1 MYRLKEVDSAF
12 LGGGRLADY
21 TVNGNLKVG
30 DGVELTAGAQYEQWN
45 FPLLAPVAKS
55 NVSIS
60 VGMTYRPDW
69 KWIRK

>member
-21 TVNGNLKVG
+21 AVNGNLKVG